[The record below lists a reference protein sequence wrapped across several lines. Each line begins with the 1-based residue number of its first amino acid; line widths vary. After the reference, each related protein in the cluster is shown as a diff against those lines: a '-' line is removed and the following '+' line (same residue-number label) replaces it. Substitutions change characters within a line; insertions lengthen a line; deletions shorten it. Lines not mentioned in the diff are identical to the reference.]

1 MWRSRK
7 ERAGEPRGTRP
18 RRGLVC
24 LGSGE
29 ESGFVFVEVV
39 VASVILLL
47 SMVAVGSQLGTQ
59 FLSISTSADQQAA
72 GGLLNQAMEEVR
84 ALPYTFV
91 GDGLNPTDS
100 TVTSDSNISIS
111 GSTCK
116 TNNSAIWNPAEVIP
130 CSPGNAAQAPFDPH
144 VSKSTLDGET
154 FSVAA
159 YPSIDAADT
168 GSGPP
173 VYRVTVIVSWKSA
186 QLGPKQLVAQTLVF
200 SASNGCLTQTN
211 HPFAAPCQ
219 PFLYAAANAGGGF
232 INVTPVAGSGNAAVS
247 GDPFDS
253 AELLFP
259 STSTV
264 AEIEQVSSILG
275 FGQDSVGTISS
286 SGAVQSSGTS
296 GPPASVAADNDPGT
310 VRHTSATAT
319 LAQDAGI
326 VELPTTP
333 AGTENWVSV
342 QPNAADTGNLTATV
356 SAGASPSC
364 TDLAGNQQFTSLPC
378 GNGQVTSGAAGASVL
393 VGLYAGTAF
402 LGSAPLGSLTTQP
415 AAYPNETFAARYTS
429 SGGSYCTSTS
439 GDGCVH
445 GGSEESLP
453 PVEVGGLPS
462 QFLTDSAAPSGW
474 GAGSGVCPSGSG
486 SNYLLAVVNYSAS
499 VSSESGYSSS
509 SLASPA
515 VNVPVPGASTT
526 PTLCY
531 WNGSGYS
538 TKAINWTSSA
548 PAAPS
553 PPAVTVTDSAVST
566 GAVTVT
572 MTPTIQLIPTST
584 ATSGSLPCA
593 SVCSA
598 NATVPSLVEA
608 DIVYVVSQGGT
619 TLADLEIQLNL
630 GQVSA
635 ATSYQ
640 EAP

>member
-1 MWRSRK
+1 M
-7 ERAGEPRGTRP
+7 
-18 RRGLVC
+18 
-24 LGSGE
+24 
-29 ESGFVFVEVV
+29 
-39 VASVILLL
+39 ASVILLL

-59 FLSISTSADQQAA
+59 FLSISTSTDQQVAA
-72 GGLLNQAMEEVR
+72 GLLNQAMEEVR

-91 GDGLNPTDS
+91 ADGLNPTDS
-100 TVTSDSNISIS
+100 TVTGDSYISIS

-116 TNNSAIWNPAEVIP
+116 TNKSTIWNPAEVIP

-144 VSKSTLDGET
+144 VSKTTVDGET

-186 QLGPKQLVAQTLVF
+186 QLGPKQIAAQTLVF

-219 PFLYAAANAGGGF
+219 PFLYSTAAAGGGY
-232 INVTPVAGSGNAAVS
+232 INVTPVAGSGNPAVS
-247 GDPFDS
+247 GDSFDS
-253 AELLFP
+253 VELLFP
-259 STSTV
+259 SSTTV
-264 AEIEQVSSILG
+264 AEIEQVSSVLG
-275 FGQDSVGTISS
+275 FAQDSVGAVSSGGSVVSS
-286 SGAVQSSGTS
+286 SGTGAQSS
-296 GPPASVAADNDPGT
+296 VAVDNDPGT

-319 LAQDAGI
+319 LAQDAGV

-333 AGTENWVSV
+333 AGTQNWVSV
-342 QPNAADTGNLTATV
+342 TPDSADTGSLTATV
-356 SAGASPSC
+356 AATSSPAC
-364 TDLAGNQQFTSLPC
+364 TDLGGTSQLTSLPC
-378 GNGQVTSGAAGASVL
+378 GNDQVTSGAAGASVL
-393 VGLYAGTAF
+393 MGLYAGTTS
-402 LGSAPLGSLTTQP
+402 LGSAPLGRFTAQ
-415 AAYPNETFAARYTS
+415 AAGYPDETFAARYTS
-429 SGGSYCTSTS
+429 SGGTYCTSTS

-445 GGSEESLP
+445 AGSEESLP

-462 QFLTDSAAPSGW
+462 QFLTDGAQPSGW

-486 SNYLLAVVNYSAS
+486 SNYLLAVVNYSAQ
-499 VSSESGYSSS
+499 VSSEAGYTSG
-509 SLASPA
+509 SLAAPA
-515 VNVPVPGASTT
+515 VNVPVAGSSST

-531 WNGSGYS
+531 WNGTGYS
-538 TKAINWTSSA
+538 TQTVNWTSTA
-548 PAAPS
+548 PTAPTL
-553 PPAVTVTDSAVST
+553 PTVTVTDGTIAG

-572 MTPTIQLIPTST
+572 MTPTVQLVPTSK
-584 ATSGSLPCA
+584 ATSGSLPCS
-593 SVCSA
+593 SVCTA
-598 NATVPSLVEA
+598 NATVPSLVQA
-608 DIVYVVSQGGT
+608 DIFYVVSQGGT

>member
-1 MWRSRK
+1 M
-7 ERAGEPRGTRP
+7 
-18 RRGLVC
+18 
-24 LGSGE
+24 
-29 ESGFVFVEVV
+29 
-39 VASVILLL
+39 ASVILLL

-59 FLSISTSADQQAA
+59 FLSISTSADQQVAA
-72 GGLLNQAMEEVR
+72 GLLNQAMEEVR

-91 GDGLNPTDS
+91 ADGLNPTDS
-100 TVTSDSNISIS
+100 TVTGDPYISIS

-116 TNNSAIWNPAEVIP
+116 TNKSTIWNPAEVIP

-144 VSKSTLDGET
+144 VSTTTVDGET

-186 QLGPKQLVAQTLVF
+186 QLGPKQIAAQTLVF

-219 PFLYAAANAGGGF
+219 PFLYSTAAAGGGY
-232 INVTPVAGSGNAAVS
+232 INVTPVAGSGNPAVS
-247 GDPFDS
+247 GDSFDS
-253 AELLFP
+253 VELLFP
-259 STSTV
+259 SSTTV
-264 AEIEQVSSILG
+264 AEIEQVSSVLG
-275 FGQDSVGTISS
+275 FVQDSVGAVSSGGTVTSS
-286 SGAVQSSGTS
+286 SGTGAQSS
-296 GPPASVAADNDPGT
+296 VAVDNDPGT

-319 LAQDAGI
+319 LAQDAGV
-326 VELPTTP
+326 VELPTAP
-333 AGTENWVSV
+333 AGTQNWVSV
-342 QPNAADTGNLTATV
+342 TPDSADTGSLTATV
-356 SAGASPSC
+356 AATSSPAC
-364 TDLAGNQQFTSLPC
+364 TDLGGTSQLTSLPC
-378 GNGQVTSGAAGASVL
+378 GNDQVTSGAAGASVL
-393 VGLYAGTAF
+393 MGLYAGTTS
-402 LGSAPLGSLTTQP
+402 LGSAPLGRFTAQ
-415 AAYPNETFAARYTS
+415 AAGYPDETFAARYTS
-429 SGGSYCTSTS
+429 SGGTYCTSTS

-445 GGSEESLP
+445 AGSEESLP

-462 QFLTDSAAPSGW
+462 QFLTDGSQPSGW
-474 GAGSGVCPSGSG
+474 GDGSGVCPSGSG
-486 SNYLLAVVNYSAS
+486 SNYLLAVVNYSAQ
-499 VSSESGYSSS
+499 VSSEAGYTSG

-515 VNVPVPGASTT
+515 VSVPVAGSSAT

-531 WNGSGYS
+531 WNGTGYS
-538 TKAINWTSSA
+538 TQTVNWTSTA
-548 PAAPS
+548 PTAPS
-553 PPAVTVTDSAVST
+553 LPTVTVTDGAIAG

-572 MTPTIQLIPTST
+572 MTPTVQLVPTSK
-584 ATSGSLPCA
+584 ATSGSLPCS
-593 SVCSA
+593 SVCTA
-598 NATVPSLVEA
+598 NATVPSLVQA